1 MNYFINLRRFV
12 LPGFALCSA
21 ICLMF
26 AASSVFAQT
35 ALTGGLRG
43 NVTDATGAAIPGAVV
58 KIENKSLSVRQEV
71 TTDADGRF
79 VFLGLTPAA
88 DYNLQAAASGFRASA
103 QNGIAIVSG
112 ETNAADMK
120 LEVADVGATVTVTGD
135 EQAQLAQSPEVSQ
148 VISERQL
155 REIPLQSRNV
165 SRTALLDPQVRTI
178 NSLGAEGFR
187 STRIAINGRSFRE
200 THYKLDGSTNF
211 DALYNNAPLQGVALS
226 GIQEFKVLTNQY
238 SAEHG
243 GTSGGFVV
251 TTTKS
256 GTNEFHGEG
265 FIFARPSGIQARP
278 PLADRRV
285 PNQYLQGGG
294 AIGGPIVREKTFF
307 FANFERTTQDRGA
320 FVDRPVPVIFD
331 ATLRENIGLVK
342 IDHRFSD
349 THTAAFRINGN
360 YGTTTNPNDTV
371 TFLSQSTQPVQ
382 PSTAQKSLLQAVGVQ
397 VSDTIVRGKFVNEL
411 RVSYVNAIPSST
423 TPVTPGVVVIR
434 NGISTEGS
442 ASFSTVRLLNYQAAE
457 QVSYQ
462 TGKHSFR
469 FGGDFARQILH
480 DVTYDQF
487 GTYVFNVNGTPA
499 QFRQRLG
506 IADLRY
512 GQTRVNGFVQD
523 DWRVSQRLTLNLG
536 LRYDYQSIIKDYNN
550 FGPRLGFALD
560 VKGDGNTVVRGGA
573 GVYYDQPFLHGFTQL
588 HFLNAPRGLTG
599 TITLAPG
606 DPNFPTF
613 PNSFNPNTPF
623 PANLRRNLI
632 VRGDDIVNPY
642 SIQFSLGVQRK
653 IFGDF
658 IATADYIHAQS
669 VKQILVYNLNP
680 VSPFP
685 RTAPGQFRLAT
696 RPTCQQN
703 PSACQ
708 LPFGSFANETR
719 PLNTFGGTL
728 VNDVLQSV
736 NGGTASY
743 NALNLG
749 VSKRFANRFS
759 FDAHYVFSSATDSI
773 TEDGGS
779 ARPNEF
785 SDVVRAER
793 APSDFNQRHRFTA
806 YGTVEL
812 PFRSQFSVNALLA
825 SGLRVNA
832 LTGIDNNGDGYFAD
846 RPAGFSR
853 NAFEGS
859 GHKRIDAALS
869 KFVAVSETARLE
881 LRVDVFNLFNNSN
894 FYRFDNN
901 YGNEATPR
909 ARFLKPVA
917 GISNVDPGRQIQF
930 AARFVF

>member
-1 MNYFINLRRFV
+1 MPILTNFYRAFGARLFSIRLFTF
-12 LPGFALCSA
+12 LIIGLLF
-21 ICLMF
+21 
-26 AASSVFAQT
+26 ASSISAQT

-43 NVTDATGAAIPGAVV
+43 NITDANGAAIPGAVV
-58 KIENKSLSVRQEV
+58 KIENKLLSVRQET

-88 DYNLQAAASGFRASA
+88 DYNLQTAASGFRASA

-120 LEVADVGATVTVTGD
+120 LEVADVAATVTVAGDD
-135 EQAQLAQSPEVSQ
+135 EQAQLAESPEVSQ
-148 VISERQL
+148 VISARQL
-155 REIPLQSRNV
+155 RDIPLQTRSITRA
-165 SRTALLDPQVRTI
+165 ALLDPQVRNI

-226 GIQEFKVLTNQY
+226 AIQEFKVLTNQY

-243 GTSGGFVV
+243 GTSGGFVI

-285 PNQYLQGGG
+285 PNQYFQGGG

-360 YGTTTNPNDTV
+360 YSTTTNPNDTV

-382 PSTAQKSLLQAVGVQ
+382 LSTAQKSLLQAVGVQ

-588 HFLNAPRGLTG
+588 HFLNAPQALTG

-685 RTAPGQFRLAT
+685 RTAPGQSRTVA
-696 RPTCQQN
+696 
-703 PSACQ
+703 A
-708 LPFGSFANETR
+708 ANATR
-719 PLNTFGGTL
+719 PLNTFGGVP

-749 VSKRFANRFS
+749 VTKRFANRFS

-806 YGTVEL
+806 YGTMEL
-812 PFRSQFSVNALLA
+812 PFRAQLSMNALLA

-832 LTGIDNNGDGYFAD
+832 LTGIDNNGDGFFAD

-853 NAFEGS
+853 NAFE
-859 GHKRIDAALS
+859 
-869 KFVAVSETARLE
+869 
-881 LRVDVFNLFNNSN
+881 
-894 FYRFDNN
+894 
-901 YGNEATPR
+901 
-909 ARFLKPVA
+909 
-917 GISNVDPGRQIQF
+917 
-930 AARFVF
+930 